1 MPFDNTHWAW
11 INGQIVPWK
20 DSKVHISSHALH
32 YGTGVFE
39 GMRSYMTSQ
48 GPAVFRLDA
57 HMKRFFESAAV
68 YGLEIPYTQQQLED
82 AVCEVIRRNDFQECY
97 IRPLCYYGSES
108 LGLRG
113 HNPTETAI
121 LAWSG
126 IKHVPKGSLE
136 KGGRMT
142 LSPYVKFD
150 ARMMPPTAKATG
162 QYLNSFLATRDAVS
176 RGFDEAVLLN
186 VDGNVSEAAV
196 ANVFVVKDGV
206 VHTNDE
212 KSSILLGITRDS
224 VMQLARAMGYKMEV
238 GILKLEDL
246 KNADELFVTGTAAE
260 IVPFS
265 ELDGVKIGGGK
276 PGPVVAKLIDAFNR
290 AKTGQ
295 DPAWRHWL
303 HHVTPVAVAV

>member
-1 MPFDNTHWAW
+1 MPFDTTHWAW
-11 INGQIVPWK
+11 INGRIVPWAE
-20 DSKVHISSHALH
+20 SKVHISSHALH

-39 GMRSYMTSQ
+39 GMRSYVTPH

-57 HMKRFFESAAV
+57 HLKRFFASAAV
-68 YGLEIPYTQQQLED
+68 YGLEIPYTSQQLEE
-82 AVCEVIRRNDFQECY
+82 AVCEVIRRNQFQECY

-126 IKHVPKGSLE
+126 IKHVPKGSVE

-142 LSPYVKFD
+142 LSPFVKFD

-162 QYLNSFLATRDAVS
+162 QYVNSFLATRDAVA

-186 VDGNVSEAAV
+186 VEGNVAEAAV
-196 ANVFVVKDGV
+196 ANVFVVKNGV
-206 VHTNDE
+206 IRTNDE

-224 VMQLARAMGYKMEV
+224 VMQLARALGYKMEV
-238 GILKLEDL
+238 GILRLDDL

-265 ELDGVKIGGGK
+265 ELDGARIGDGK
-276 PGPVVAKLIDAFNR
+276 PGPVAKALTQAFNR

-295 DPAWRHWL
+295 DPAWKHWL
-303 HHVTPVAVAV
+303 HQVTPATVAV